1 MSWVLLQVVPRCDTY
16 SIYSMKETGTP
27 EGVVRKSFAVAR
39 QGLPCGSQAGGDPAE

>member
-1 MSWVLLQVVPRCDTY
+1 
-16 SIYSMKETGTP
+16 MKETGTP